1 MHYRISQNIW
11 KLSLYQK
18 KGIKDVFTKIKN
30 LDINTQ
36 RCKETLDI
44 TQKELLVIAKNAFLN
59 ASYRVN
65 LNYLRTLIRDPYREP
80 KDIINYYIAGN
91 SITIEDLIKYKNAIF
106 KSSKIKWLV
115 QGNVKKEEV
124 IELVEESNKILEID
138 INKEKTGKFPTIRPV
153 VIKKIIIIFSELK
166 IQILKSKA
174 LL

>member
-1 MHYRISQNIW
+1 MNMGEFLAKNGGKSNA
-11 KLSLYQK
+11 
-18 KGIKDVFTKIKN
+18 FTQEDKTTYFFN
-30 LDINTQ
+30 
-36 RCKETLDI
+36 
-44 TQKELLVIAKNAFLN
+44 NAFLN

-124 IELVEESNKILEID
+124 IELV
-138 INKEKTGKFPTIRPV
+138 
-153 VIKKIIIIFSELK
+153 
-166 IQILKSKA
+166 
-174 LL
+174 